1 MKLGKTLEKFTIKSL
16 IEKIKNNKI
25 LSYVLIAVLLIV
37 AVLFFTFTGT
47 NKKDVEVENLDYVSR
62 LENRLETVLSKVE
75 GAGKV
80 KVVITLESGMETVL
94 AYKTITTETEKGVE
108 IEQTPILVNGKTV
121 TLMEKYPKINGVL
134 IVVEG
139 NSIAVKSRLQQATT
153 SLLDVNLS
161 QIEILTMK

>member
-1 MKLGKTLEKFTIKSL
+1 MKLAKISEKFTIKSL

-25 LSYVLIAVLLIV
+25 LSYVLIAILLIV

-47 NKKDVEVENLDYVSR
+47 NKKDVKVENVDYVSR
-62 LENRLETVLSKVE
+62 LENRLETVLSNVE

-139 NSIAVKSRLQQATT
+139 NSIAVKSRIQQATT

>member
-1 MKLGKTLEKFTIKSL
+1 MKLAKISEKFTIKTL

-25 LSYVLIAVLLIV
+25 LSYVLIAILLIV

-47 NKKDVEVENLDYVSR
+47 NKKDVKVENVDYVSR
-62 LENRLETVLSKVE
+62 LENRLETVLSNVE

-139 NSIAVKSRLQQATT
+139 NSIAVKSRIQQATT

>member
-1 MKLGKTLEKFTIKSL
+1 MKLGKILEKFTIKSL

-25 LSYVLIAVLLIV
+25 LSYVLIAILLIV
-37 AVLFFTFTGT
+37 AVLFFTFNKT
-47 NKKDVEVENLDYVSR
+47 NKGKTEVESVDYVTR
-62 LENRLETVLSKVE
+62 LENRLENVLSNVE
-75 GAGKV
+75 GAGRV

-94 AYKTITTETEKGVE
+94 AYKTITTETADGIE

-139 NSIAVKSRLQQATT
+139 NSISVRTRIQQATT

>member
-1 MKLGKTLEKFTIKSL
+1 MKLAKILEKFTIKSL
-16 IEKIKNNKI
+16 IEKVKNNKI
-25 LSYVLIAVLLIV
+25 LSYVLIAILLII

-47 NKKDVEVENLDYVSR
+47 NKKELEVENLDYVSR
-62 LENRLETVLSKVE
+62 LENRLENVLSNVE

-94 AYKTITTETEKGVE
+94 AYKTITTETANGVE